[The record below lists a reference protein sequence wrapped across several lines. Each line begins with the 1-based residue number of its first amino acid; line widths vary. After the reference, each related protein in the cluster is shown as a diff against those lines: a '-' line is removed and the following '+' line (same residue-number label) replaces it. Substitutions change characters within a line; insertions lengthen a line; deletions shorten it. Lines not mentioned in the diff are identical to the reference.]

1 MSSSADVQQDPEFI
15 FTSYQAKLVQDV
27 LEAAVP
33 VRHLLVAPVGTG
45 KTTAA
50 MSLVK
55 EIVKASPNYRIL
67 IIGPR
72 VTLEMYEQ
80 RLARAIPTANVTL
93 LTRRTIREL
102 EAAANESL
110 PIWSSPVIVL
120 LSMDTARQEDVLRH
134 LRTVGWGLVILEEIQ
149 LFARSRWTLLKTI
162 VADKTFQRVL
172 LISGTSNLK
181 TIASLLKNAARTE
194 WGISDLQRDRLTL
207 IAAPK
212 FIKVEY
218 RRGDDEVGLLKRV
231 LSLRR
236 ELSPTSVGQ
245 LVEKT
250 LLRQAA
256 SSPLALERTVRH
268 LRNTLVHSASEIL
281 LTQGIESRIEQGNEA
296 LDTDADMALS
306 GTRAGIPWKK
316 KTTALATLQAVIE
329 QLEAIETD
337 KKREALEGLLQ
348 RLQQNAASTLRH
360 IAVLCSSRATA
371 NYLHTVILE
380 RGTKAWLLTGE
391 STLEEFNKTLDG
403 FKNTGGVLISTLFA
417 LQGVDLRYVEALIHY
432 DPPSSKAEIW
442 ARVSRSPTATNYLL
456 VDTTRILPSE
466 WNPNDLPASAS

>member
-1 MSSSADVQQDPEFI
+1 MSSSVGVQQDPEFF

-50 MSLVK
+50 MSLAK
-55 EIVKASPNYRIL
+55 EMVKANPNCRIL

-72 VTLEMYEQ
+72 LILEMYEQ

-93 LTRRTIREL
+93 VTRRTIREL
-102 EAAANESL
+102 EASAKDT
-110 PIWSSPVIVL
+110 PIWPSPVIVL
-120 LSMDTARQEDVLRH
+120 VSMDTARQEDVLRH
-134 LRTVGWGLVILEEIQ
+134 LRTVHWDLVILEEIQ

-162 VADKTFQRVL
+162 VAGKTFQRVL

-181 TIASLLKNAARTE
+181 SIASLVKNAARTE
-194 WGISDLQRDRLTL
+194 WAISDLQRDRLTP

-218 RRGDDEVGLLKRV
+218 RRGDDEVGLLKKV

-236 ELSPTSVGQ
+236 ELPRNSVGQ

-256 SSPLALERTVRH
+256 SSPLALERTIRH

-281 LTQGIESRIEQGNEA
+281 LTQGVESRIEKGNEA

-306 GTRAGIPWKK
+306 GTRTGIPWRK
-316 KTTALATLQAVIE
+316 KTTALAILQPIIE
-329 QLEAIETD
+329 QLAAIETD
-337 KKREALEGLLQ
+337 KKREALEGLLY
-348 RLQQNAASTLRH
+348 RLQQNAVSTLGH

-371 NYLHTVILE
+371 NYLHTVIVE

-403 FKNTGGVLISTLFA
+403 FKNAGGVLISTLFA

-432 DPPSSKAEIW
+432 DPPTSKAEIW
-442 ARVSRSPTATNYLL
+442 ARVARSPTATNYLL
-456 VDTTRILPSE
+456 IDESGILPSE
-466 WNPNDLPASAS
+466 WNPNDLSASAS

>member
-1 MSSSADVQQDPEFI
+1 MSSSAGVQQDPEFI

-27 LEAAVP
+27 LEATVP
-33 VRHLLVAPVGTG
+33 VRHLLVAPVATG

-50 MSLVK
+50 MSLAK
-55 EIVKASPNYRIL
+55 ETVKANPNHRIL

-72 VTLEMYEQ
+72 LILEMYQQ

-93 LTRRTIREL
+93 VNRRTIREL
-102 EAAANESL
+102 EASANDT
-110 PIWSSPVIVL
+110 PIWPSPVIVL

-134 LRTVGWGLVILEEIQ
+134 LRTVRWDLVILEEIQ

-181 TIASLLKNAARTE
+181 SIASLVKNAARTE
-194 WGISDLQRDRLTL
+194 WAISDLQRDRLTP

-212 FIKVEY
+212 LIKVEY
-218 RRGDDEVGLLKRV
+218 RRGDDEIGLLKKV
-231 LSLRR
+231 MSLRS
-236 ELSPTSVGQ
+236 ELSRNSVGQ

-281 LTQGIESRIEQGNEA
+281 LTQGVESRIEKGNEA

-306 GTRAGIPWKK
+306 GTRTSIPWRK
-316 KTTALATLQAVIE
+316 KTTALAILQAIIE
-329 QLEAIETD
+329 QLAAIETD
-337 KKREALEGLLQ
+337 KKREALESLLH
-348 RLQQNAASTLRH
+348 RLQQNAVSALGH

-371 NYLHTVILE
+371 NYLYTVFVE

-417 LQGVDLRYVEALIHY
+417 LQGVDLRHVEALIHY
-432 DPPSSKAEIW
+432 DPPASKAEIW
-442 ARVSRSPTATNYLL
+442 ARVSRSPTATNYILI
-456 VDTTRILPSE
+456 DKSDILPSE
-466 WNPNDLPASAS
+466 WDVGDLPTSAS